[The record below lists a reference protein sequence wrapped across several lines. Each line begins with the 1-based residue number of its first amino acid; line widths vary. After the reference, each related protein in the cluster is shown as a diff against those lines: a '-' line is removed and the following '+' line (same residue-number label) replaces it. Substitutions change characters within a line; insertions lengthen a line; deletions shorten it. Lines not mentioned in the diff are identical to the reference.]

1 MLSTV
6 EKVLF
11 LKSIDLFSQIP
22 GDSLA
27 QIALIAT
34 EESREVGEQICGDG
48 EFADALYLVVEGK
61 LRDPPAQNFARGLSG
76 NHARK
81 AGDCTRNHQGGLPSA
96 ARRGS
101 MSAFQPYVPPSRS
114 LPELTARGLI
124 VGSVL
129 GVLFAASSV
138 YL

>member
-48 EFADALYLVVEGK
+48 EFGDALYLVVEGK
-61 LRDPPAQNFARGLSG
+61 LRVHHRDRQATELGDRDCFGDTAILESLTGPFSVTASSAPHLLTLPPA
-76 NHARK
+76 
-81 AGDCTRNHQGGLPSA
+81 
-96 ARRGS
+96 
-101 MSAFQPYVPPSRS
+101 Y
-114 LPELTARGLI
+114 I
-124 VGSVL
+124 
-129 GVLFAASSV
+129 
-138 YL
+138 YII

>member
-48 EFADALYLVVEGK
+48 EFGDALYLVVEGK
-61 LRDPPAQNFARGLSG
+61 LRVHHRDRQATEVGERECFRATAILDSRPGP
-76 NHARK
+76 
-81 AGDCTRNHQGGLPSA
+81 
-96 ARRGS
+96 GS
-101 MSAFQPYVPPSRS
+101 VPP
-114 LPELTARGLI
+114 
-124 VGSVL
+124 GSTTPP
-129 GVLFAASSV
+129 
-138 YL
+138 